1 MMPLLQ
7 VEYNFEEWPV
17 GITWSEDYMVC
28 QVCGIL
34 PLLLLKSDVVGE
46 NDCD

>member
-1 MMPLLQ
+1 MTPLLQ

-17 GITWSEDYMVC
+17 AITWREDYMVC

-34 PLLLLKSDVVGE
+34 PATTEKW
-46 NDCD
+46 CCWWK